1 MSMDASKVMVCTGS
15 LTGPTTLVMPEMEFG
30 TDKVSTNGSKDTFT
44 KVIT

>member
-1 MSMDASKVMVCTGS
+1 MDASKVMVCTGS

-30 TDKVSTNGSKDTFT
+30 TDKVSTDGSKDTFT